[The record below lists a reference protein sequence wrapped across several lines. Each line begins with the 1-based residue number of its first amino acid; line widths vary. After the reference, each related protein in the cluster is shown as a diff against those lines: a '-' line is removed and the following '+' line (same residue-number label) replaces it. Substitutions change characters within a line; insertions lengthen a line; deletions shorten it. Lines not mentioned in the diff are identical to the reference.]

1 MTGTLTLP
9 STFLLTLL
17 LSVGLM
23 FFIKASIKERI
34 ETLEFT
40 PEQDAATIAQQLTQ
54 YFQQRAYHLISTD
67 LADPAATP
75 QPETAASDPTD
86 ETPSPIAP
94 SQTLVFEGF
103 VAPSVFLAIFLSG
116 LAAVGF
122 LCISLVLAISLPQF
136 SWLWFSLPLLS
147 PLAGVFYW
155 KGAKRPEQV
164 SLVVS
169 PGNTTSPQVSVTGHR
184 DELTALRQ
192 AFRIPRTE

>member
-75 QPETAASDPTD
+75 QPETAASDPAN
-86 ETPSPIAP
+86 ETPSPIGL

-192 AFRIPRTE
+192 AFRIPRAE

>member
-1 MTGTLTLP
+1 MTGPLTLP

-67 LADPAATP
+67 PADPAAPPQSETP
-75 QPETAASDPTD
+75 AVDPTD
-86 ETPSPIAP
+86 ETPRPIAP
-94 SQTLVFEGF
+94 AQTLVFEGF

-155 KGAKRPEQV
+155 KGAKRSEQV

-169 PGNTTSPQVSVTGHR
+169 AGNTPSPQVSVTGHR

-192 AFRIPRTE
+192 AFRIPRPE